1 MQHRQRQKQK
11 VKAKLAKV
19 KDPGLLIGGHRIGLG
34 EQKRLQLDMPPLYT
48 DTNMGIPVF
57 VQRGKRPGPTF
68 FVSAAIHGDE
78 LNGIEIVSRLIKSR
92 SIKNLRGTLIA
103 IPMVNVYGVLN
114 QSRYLP
120 DRRDLN
126 RCFPGSK
133 KGSLAGRIAR
143 LFLDEVVSKCDFGID
158 LHTGAIH
165 RSNLP
170 QIRANLDDDATLQMA
185 KAFGVPVL
193 LNADIRDGSLRQAA
207 ADEGCKVLLYEAG
220 QALRYDE
227 FSIRAGVKG
236 IISVMRQIGMLNK
249 TKSTGHKIKQFVARQ
264 SGWVRANE
272 SGFVM
277 HQAQL
282 GDYVAKDDV
291 LATIANPFGEPLGSI
306 TSPAEGVVIGKQNIP
321 LAQEGEAIYHIAYFL
336 KPDAVAEHVELL
348 QDNLVTIES
357 PIVY

>member
-1 MQHRQRQKQK
+1 MKRQNF
-11 VKAKLAKV
+11 
-19 KDPGLLIGGHRIGLG
+19 LIGGEVIKPG
-34 EQKRLQLDMPPLYT
+34 EQKRLRLLMPPLYT
-48 DTNMGIPVF
+48 ATTLGIPVF
-57 VQRGKRPGPTF
+57 VLHGKRPGPVL

-78 LNGIEIVSRLIKSR
+78 LNGIEIVSRLIKAR
-92 SIKNLRGTLIA
+92 AIKNLRGTLIA

-143 LFLDEVVSKCDFGID
+143 LFLDEIVSKCDYGID

-170 QIRANLDDDATLQMA
+170 QIRANLDDPATLEMA
-185 KAFGVPVL
+185 EAFGVPVL

-207 ADEGCKVLLYEAG
+207 ADEGAKVLLYEAG
-220 QALRYDE
+220 EALRYDE
-227 FSIRAGVKG
+227 FSIAAGVKG
-236 IISVMRQIGMLNK
+236 IIKVMRHIGMLNK
-249 TKSTGHKIKQFVARQ
+249 TKSVGHSIKPFVARQ

-277 HQAQL
+277 HKAQL
-282 GDYVAKDDV
+282 GDHVVKGDV
-291 LATIANPFGEPLGSI
+291 LAVISNPFGEQLGI
-306 TSPAEGVVIGKQNIP
+306 IDSPSTGVVIGKQNIP
-321 LAQEGEAIYHIAYFL
+321 LAQEGEAIYHIAYFK
-336 KPDAVAEHVELL
+336 KPNEVAEHVELL
-348 QDNLVTIES
+348 QDNLDVID
-357 PIVY
+357 

>member
-1 MQHRQRQKQK
+1 MTKSAIPDLIIGEHAI
-11 VKAKLAKV
+11 KA
-19 KDPGLLIGGHRIGLG
+19 G
-34 EQKRLQLDMPPLYT
+34 EQKRFQLEMPPLYT
-48 DTNMGIPVF
+48 DTSMGIPVY
-57 VQRGKRPGPTF
+57 VQRGKRDGPTLF
-68 FVSAAIHGDE
+68 ISAAIHGDE
-78 LNGIEIVSRLIKSR
+78 LNGIEIVSRLIKSP

-103 IPMVNVYGVLN
+103 IPMVNIYGVLN

-126 RCFPGSK
+126 RSFPGSR

-143 LFLDEVVSKCDFGID
+143 LFLDEVVSKSDYGID

-170 QIRANLDDDATLQMA
+170 QIRANLNDELTKEMA

-207 ADEGCKVLLYEAG
+207 ADEGARVLLYEAG

-249 TKSTGHKIKQFVARQ
+249 TKHKGRKIEPFIAQQ

-272 SGFVM
+272 SGFVL
-277 HQAQL
+277 HKAQL
-282 GDYVAKDDV
+282 GDHVEKGDT
-291 LATIANPFGEPLGSI
+291 LATISNPFGEPLDSI
-306 TSPAEGVVIGKQNIP
+306 ISPATGVVIGKQNIP
-321 LAQEGEAIYHIAYFL
+321 LAQEGEAIYHIAYF
-336 KPDAVAEHVELL
+336 KQPDTVAEHVEML
-348 QDNLVTIES
+348 QDNLGSTDSTLV
-357 PIVY
+357 